1 MNTTG
6 LRTSAGLNARLARQW
21 SRVSPHM
28 LPFADAVSA
37 GLPLSRLL
45 RLALFQVSVGMAA
58 ALLVGTLNR
67 VMIIELGVP
76 AWLVALMVALPL
88 LVAPFRALIGHRSD
102 THRSLLGWR
111 RVPYLWMGT
120 LMQFGG
126 LAILPFSLILLSR
139 DAGVSATAHA
149 VGLAAAMLAFV
160 LVGLGMQTTQT
171 AGLALATDQATPQTR
186 PRVVALMYV
195 MLLLG
200 MVGASAVFS
209 LVLSSYSPTRLV
221 GTVQGAASVTMLLNL
236 IALWKQEPRGA
247 TRPAAQSAP
256 ASGPAS
262 GPASAREP
270 FRTVWRRYAARPQT
284 LRFLVTLAL
293 GTAAFS
299 MQDIVLEPYGGEIL
313 HLSVSATSLLTALM
327 ALGSVCAFVLATRWL
342 PRGVDPH
349 RLAALGLLV
358 GIVAFSAVVFAAPLG
373 SGMLFRLGNLL
384 IGLGSGLFA
393 VCTLIIAMGMAREDG
408 AGLALGAWGAVQA
421 TANGVAVALG
431 GTLRDAVHLLGQQG
445 WLGAAMSEP
454 QVAYSVVYHT
464 ELALL
469 FATLVAIGPLV
480 RRVPHPT
487 DASSLTHQR
496 LGLAEFPG

>member
-200 MVGASAVFS
+200 MVGAIALFSAFVQVW
-209 LVLSSYSPTRLV
+209 LIWLTERRTMPLLTRAIAASNQAQQFAVPALLRLLRQAREGRGKV
-221 GTVQGAASVTMLLNL
+221 GVREALGVREHREQGAFCERAVSPPCA
-236 IALWKQEPRGA
+236 ISALSCCA
-247 TRPAAQSAP
+247 TRANCACAACWPSSPRTPP
-256 ASGPAS
+256 AS
-262 GPASAREP
+262 
-270 FRTVWRRYAARPQT
+270 WRSPRWPRCAA
-284 LRFLVTLAL
+284 
-293 GTAAFS
+293 
-299 MQDIVLEPYGGEIL
+299 
-313 HLSVSATSLLTALM
+313 
-327 ALGSVCAFVLATRWL
+327 
-342 PRGVDPH
+342 
-349 RLAALGLLV
+349 
-358 GIVAFSAVVFAAPLG
+358 
-373 SGMLFRLGNLL
+373 
-384 IGLGSGLFA
+384 
-393 VCTLIIAMGMAREDG
+393 
-408 AGLALGAWGAVQA
+408 
-421 TANGVAVALG
+421 
-431 GTLRDAVHLLGQQG
+431 
-445 WLGAAMSEP
+445 
-454 QVAYSVVYHT
+454 
-464 ELALL
+464 
-469 FATLVAIGPLV
+469 
-480 RRVPHPT
+480 
-487 DASSLTHQR
+487 
-496 LGLAEFPG
+496 